1 MAVIITQVV
10 QLSNLPAANQGIL
23 ILNLNSVFSLSLS
36 LLRGKIITKHI
47 DIKQRR
53 SNYLKFSWRSKTLFS
68 ELKVFS
74 FLFCFS
80 RNCCWPIPI
89 LYSVLIVIVPGKIRT
104 GNLLWKTV
112 YNANFSLTNWS
123 QGDRYLNI
131 ETLGLFIYLCS
142 LSPLFHLMWF
152 IFSTHLTGNINSLA
166 EGKWPIVIILLDWQ
180 DSSWDWSLTSVSE
193 LLTITSDF
201 FNNVKFTA

>member
-47 DIKQRR
+47 DRKQRR

-142 LSPLFHLMWF
+142 LSTIPFNVVHLLHTLNRQYKQFSRGEMAHCHHFIGLTRLFLGLISHLRLW
-152 IFSTHLTGNINSLA
+152 TAHYHLWLF
-166 EGKWPIVIILLDWQ
+166 P
-180 DSSWDWSLTSVSE
+180 
-193 LLTITSDF
+193 
-201 FNNVKFTA
+201 

>member
-36 LLRGKIITKHI
+36 LSLYWEGKSLQNTSIENKDVQIIWSFLGGAKLC
-47 DIKQRR
+47 
-53 SNYLKFSWRSKTLFS
+53 SPNWKFL
-68 ELKVFS
+68 V

-142 LSPLFHLMWF
+142 LSTIPFNVVHLLHTLNRQYKQFSRGEMAHCHHFIGLTRLFLGLISHLRLW
-152 IFSTHLTGNINSLA
+152 TAHYHLWLF
-166 EGKWPIVIILLDWQ
+166 Q
-180 DSSWDWSLTSVSE
+180 
-193 LLTITSDF
+193 
-201 FNNVKFTA
+201 